1 MSTVPPSPFTRLLH
15 LTSPPPPRFTMGGID
30 VRVRSIHDI
39 DMVGREEARVCGRDE
54 GRAQQR
60 GGPAHGSLLLV
71 WGSLA
76 ACFPVRLASVAELP
90 CAVERCVPWR
100 SGTAVPSRSGPKAG
114 ASRRA
119 RPLVNSA
126 RPPPEV
132 SGVDRRILRTNDL
145 GPGLL
150 VPYATLA
157 IILACEAKAGLALL
171 PSLAER
177 LPRHS
182 CSTHC
187 WAPFPA
193 LQDASAAPQWP
204 QRESAHGERA
214 RTRRTRTLG

>member
-1 MSTVPPSPFTRLLH
+1 MPSGGGPRSVVVYAAFEAPRRPAPAEAAPLAPCSTVDLCWLWGQPRCLRLGVWRPSPSAALAYGRTLR
-15 LTSPPPPRFTMGGID
+15 R
-30 VRVRSIHDI
+30 RVAGPLCLRR
-39 DMVGREEARVCGRDE
+39 GR
-54 GRAQQR
+54 QR
-60 GGPAHGSLLLV
+60 TED
-71 WGSLA
+71 LA
-76 ACFPVRLASVAELP
+76 L
-90 CAVERCVPWR
+90 CAPI
-100 SGTAVPSRSGPKAG
+100 
-114 ASRRA
+114 
-119 RPLVNSA
+119 VNSA